1 MDLELRNAIRKII
14 VRSEND
20 LSVRLEGW
28 LAFVPESRTY
38 FVFARGRS
46 GCSFLYS
53 VDILAGKVVRKQIL
67 GSGSKCVH

>member
-14 VRSEND
+14 VKSESD

-28 LAFVPESRTY
+28 LAFLPESRTY

-46 GCSFLYS
+46 GCPFLYA
-53 VDILAGKVVRKQIL
+53 VDVLAGKVVRKQIL
-67 GSGSKCVH
+67 GAGSRCVH